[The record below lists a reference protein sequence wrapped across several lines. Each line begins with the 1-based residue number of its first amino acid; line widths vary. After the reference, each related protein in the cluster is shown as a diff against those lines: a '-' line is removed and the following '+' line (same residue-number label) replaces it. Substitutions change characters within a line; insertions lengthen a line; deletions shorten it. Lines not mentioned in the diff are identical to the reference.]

1 MEEKTMKNYNFEWQ
15 ILNLL
20 NKSNYVAETIRVF
33 LQEFSAES
41 EAEAASV
48 WLLDGEG
55 NINLYAACGKNC
67 GGLQEIVL
75 KKGQGICG
83 KCIEQNE
90 VILVEDVSKD
100 KRWYSKADEKTGFH
114 TQSIL
119 AVPISS
125 SQTECF
131 GCLQLLNKSQGNFN
145 EEDIELAKIMA
156 NLLAKWFFESGIS
169 IPTLKKK
176 EILLEGKHLK
186 KTYGKG
192 DAAVRALDDVSFRI
206 HRGELTV
213 ILGSSGSGKS
223 TLLNVIGG
231 MAKPDEGEIIF
242 QNYGD
247 ICAFNKKQQTEYRKD
262 AVGFIFQFYNLIPEL
277 NVRENIALAYDMA
290 KNPRPVQE
298 VIDMMGIA
306 HRADHYPAQ
315 MSGGEQ
321 QRVSIARAL
330 VKNADFLLC
339 DEPTGA
345 LDFNTGRQLLVE
357 LEKLVR
363 EHGQTVVIVTHTVSI
378 ASIADRILKMRS
390 GKIEEEIVN
399 PHPISAD
406 QVEW

>member
-1 MEEKTMKNYNFEWQ
+1 MNHYNFEWRV
-15 ILNLL
+15 LDLL
-20 NKSNYVAETIRVF
+20 NKSSYVAETIRVF

-41 EAEAASV
+41 QAEAASV
-48 WLLDGEG
+48 WLQDGEE
-55 NINLYAACGKNC
+55 NINLYAACGDNC

-83 KCIEQNE
+83 QCIETNS
-90 VILVEDVSKD
+90 VILVQDVSQD
-100 KRWYSKADEKTGFH
+100 IRWYAKADEKTGFR
-114 TQSIL
+114 TRSIL

-125 SQTECF
+125 KEECF
-131 GCLQLLNKSQGNFN
+131 GCLQLLNKKNAEPFN
-145 EEDIELAKIMA
+145 QEDVRLAQVMA
-156 NLLAKWFFESGIS
+156 NLLAKWFYESGIT
-169 IPTLKKK
+169 IPTLQKK
-176 EILLEGKHLK
+176 EVLLEGRHLR

-192 DAAVRALDDVSFRI
+192 DAAVHALDDVSFKI

-223 TLLNVIGG
+223 TLLNMIGG
-231 MAKPDEGEIIF
+231 MARPDSGEILF

-247 ICAFNKKQQTEYRKD
+247 ICAFNKKQQTAYRKD

-277 NVRENIALAYDMA
+277 NVWENISMAADMA

-298 VIDMMGIA
+298 VIDMMGIS
-306 HRADHYPAQ
+306 HRIHHYPAQ

-345 LDFNTGRQLLVE
+345 LDFNTGRQLLIE

-378 ASIADRILKMRS
+378 AAIADRILKMRS
-390 GKIEEEIVN
+390 GKIVEEIVN
-399 PHPISAD
+399 PQPTSAKN
-406 QVEW
+406 VEW